1 MGGMIMNFFK
11 GLFKFILSLI
21 IVAVILAGA
30 AYFLISS
37 PKKVV
42 ETNWTHEDFQ
52 SYITKGG
59 IDFDDSHASAEDF
72 FANNLV
78 AYGEVAVN
86 ATITNE
92 ELTAIA
98 NMSINENSV
107 MKDVNIRCHDNN
119 EIEMSAVIG
128 DLTPLIAQFPI
139 LEQFEIGLK
148 LIQNKPIYMYS
159 TLYYDKS
166 TGLFDGVTEELYIGK
181 VKIPVERANNNLRP
195 GGTAINNAIKQLEG
209 FSVNEFEVSSEGFKF
224 DGTIPE
230 KIESAGNLL
239 R

>member
-1 MGGMIMNFFK
+1 MMKLFK
-11 GLFKFILSLI
+11 GLFKFIFGL
-21 IVAVILAGA
+21 VILILIVVA
-30 AYFLISS
+30 AITFLISS

-42 ETNWTHEDFQ
+42 ETNWTQEDFQ
-52 SYITKGG
+52 SYIDKGG
-59 IDFDDSHASAEDF
+59 IDFDDSHASVEDF

-78 AYGEVAVN
+78 TYGEVAVN
-86 ATITNE
+86 TTVTNE

-107 MKDVNIRCHDNN
+107 MKDINIKCHDNN
-119 EIEMSAVIG
+119 EIEISAVVG

-139 LEQFEIGLK
+139 LKQFEIGLK

-166 TGLFDGVTEELYIGK
+166 TGLFDGVTQQLYIGK
-181 VKIPVERANNNLRP
+181 VKIPIEKANDNLRP

-230 KIESAGNLL
+230 KIESAGTLL
-239 R
+239 NN